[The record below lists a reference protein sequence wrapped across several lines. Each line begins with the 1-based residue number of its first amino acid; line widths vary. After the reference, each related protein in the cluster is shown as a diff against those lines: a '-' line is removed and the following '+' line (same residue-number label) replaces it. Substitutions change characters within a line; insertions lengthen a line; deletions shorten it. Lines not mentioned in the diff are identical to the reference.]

1 MITAVTGATG
11 HIGSN
16 LLRALLKEN
25 QQVRALVHKSQKG
38 LEGLYVDICR
48 ADICDPNSLERAFAG
63 ADVVYH
69 LAVNISLTMNDW
81 PTVEALNVSGTRNVI
96 GACLKCEV
104 RRLVYFS
111 SIHSIMQN
119 PMNLPVDERRSLID
133 GNSCPPYDR
142 SKAAAERAVHE
153 GIEHGLD
160 TVILSPTAVL
170 GPHDYRLSYMGQVLL
185 NLARGKLPILV
196 EGGFD
201 WVDVRDVVDAA
212 LRAERE
218 APPGAKYLLSGKWTS
233 VKELAD
239 MMESISGTPAPKIT
253 IPAWLASRGAPAITF
268 FNHLIDTRQLYSTA
282 SIKAL
287 NECNQHISHER
298 ASRELG
304 YNPRSLR
311 DTLEDTFLW
320 FQTQGLLNPNK
331 KSRYKVET
339 K

>member
-11 HIGSN
+11 HIGAY
-16 LLRALLKEN
+16 LLRALLKEDR
-25 QQVRALVHKSQKG
+25 QVRALVHNGQEG
-38 LEGLYVDICR
+38 LEGLNVDICR
-48 ADICDPNSLERAFAG
+48 ADICDPISLERAFTG

-69 LAVNISLTMNDW
+69 LGGQYFSLSMNEWPGVEAVNVFGTSNV
-81 PTVEALNVSGTRNVI
+81 VE
-96 GACLKCEV
+96 ACLKCGV

-111 SIHSIMQN
+111 SIHSINQT
-119 PMNLPVDERRSLID
+119 PLNLPVDEQRSLID

-142 SKAAAERAVHE
+142 SKAAAARLVRE

-160 TVILSPTAVL
+160 TVILSPTAII
-170 GPHDYRLSYMGQVLL
+170 GPHDYRLSYMGEVLL
-185 NLARGKLPILV
+185 SLARGRLPALV

-218 APPGAKYLLSGKWTS
+218 APLGTKYLLSGKWTS

-239 MMESISGTPAPKIT
+239 MMESISGTPAPKMT
-253 IPAWLASRGAPAITF
+253 VPAWLASRSAPAITF
-268 FNHLIDTRQLYSTA
+268 FNHLTGTRQLYSTA

-304 YNPRSLR
+304 YNPRSL
-311 DTLEDTFLW
+311 
-320 FQTQGLLNPNK
+320 K
-331 KSRYKVET
+331 RYT
-339 K
+339 